1 MIDNIRKIFDM
12 LGVKPNERFTIKRG
26 NKISE
31 EVYYFDE
38 KLDIYSE
45 SHGLIY
51 TTILNKLL
59 NGIYE
64 IVKLPKKKKKLRD
77 LTVEEYEKCLA
88 KYCKNGHIECK
99 GCIFSGTDCSIKFGW
114 INHKDLYSD
123 KFLDQEIEVKE

>member
-77 LTVEEYEKCLA
+77 LTVEEYKKWLDNYHE
-88 KYCKNGHIECK
+88 NGHNCK
-99 GCIFSGTDCSIKFGW
+99 GCIFSGTDYTIRYGW